1 MMFFGKKD
9 NRIKCDYCKSKI
21 DEKFNFC
28 PHCGNSTI
36 SEREE
41 LKEFG
46 LLGRNDLSNIKE
58 TKRNPL
64 EDIGLT
70 DKMLSSLMNS
80 VMKSF
85 GNQFRNMAESAS
97 DSTRIE
103 HFPNGIKIRVGIPQD
118 SQNKQPKQKQSIKK
132 QITGKQI
139 EKMSNL
145 PRGIAKTS
153 VRRLSDKIVYELSAP
168 GIESTED
175 VFISRLE
182 TGYEIKAIGK
192 NKVYVNS
199 LPINLPLKGFSIA
212 NNKLLVEFKPEK

>member
-1 MMFFGKKD
+1 MFFGKKD

-21 DEKFNFC
+21 DGKFNFC

-46 LLGRNDLSNIKE
+46 LLGRNDFSNIKE
-58 TKRNPL
+58 AKRNPL
-64 EDIGLT
+64 EDIGLNE
-70 DKMLSSLMNS
+70 KMLNSLMNS
-80 VMKSF
+80 IMKSF
-85 GNQFRNMAESAS
+85 GNQFRNMAESTS
-97 DSTRIE
+97 DNTRVE

-132 QITGKQI
+132 QITEKQI
-139 EKMSNL
+139 KKMSNL

-153 VRRLSDKIVYELSAP
+153 VRRLSDKIVYELSMP